1 METSLHSELKALYAG
16 NDARTEVRVG
26 RFRIDAIAGDVLVE
40 IQHSGLAAIRD
51 KVAALCKQH
60 QVLVVKPLVASK
72 LLVKRTKKG
81 GKVVDRRRSPKQ
93 GQILD
98 AFDELIHF
106 TRVFPH
112 ENLSVELAL
121 VDVEEWRYPGHG
133 RRWRRRQNDFQVE
146 DQKLV
151 TIREQRRLADAA
163 DLWTLLPKVD
173 LPQPFHTQ
181 HLAQQLGVDRW
192 VAQRVA
198 YVLRETG
205 AVQQVGK
212 RGNALLYSIPSAIR
226 AARARVRRSRAA

>member
-1 METSLHSELKALYAG
+1 METSLHRELKSLYADA
-16 NDARTEVRVG
+16 DARTEVRVG
-26 RFRIDAIAGDVLVE
+26 RFRIDAVAGDVLVE
-40 IQHSGLAAIRD
+40 IQHSGLGAIRD
-51 KVAALCKQH
+51 KIAALCKH
-60 QVLVVKPLVASK
+60 HRVLVVKPLVASK
-72 LLVKRTKKG
+72 LLVKRAKKG

-93 GQILD
+93 GQIID

-112 ENLSVELAL
+112 DNLSLELAL

-151 TIREQRRLADAA
+151 TVRDRRRLAKAT
-163 DLWTLLPKVD
+163 DLWTLLPEVD

-212 RGNALLYSIPSAIR
+212 RGNALLYSGPRAIPKSPAR
-226 AARARVRRSRAA
+226 TARSKAA